1 MKFGFSGAGGGANS
15 IIFELIQ
22 REYHP
27 LRTHTAT
34 LFPPFNA
41 HTALTLSVIFLVF
54 LETIVWCGIKRGG
67 SDTYIQFHCTHA
79 VKLTHMYH
87 T

>member
-15 IIFELIQ
+15 MIFELIQ

-34 LFPPFNA
+34 LFPPFNT
-41 HTALTLSVIFLVF
+41 HTALTLSVFFFSISRDNSM
-54 LETIVWCGIKRGG
+54 VWYKTRR
-67 SDTYIQFHCTHA
+67 
-79 VKLTHMYH
+79 
-87 T
+87 